1 MMKSIL
7 TVFIVLLSSLSFSQ
21 ENDEFISWETAK
33 VNNKIPLT
41 LTLKELE
48 NVYKRKADSI
58 AAPLPDQVCGTEDEK
73 NAKMVYHRGVR
84 YEMDNG
90 VMNFREIDFSVRK
103 NMFFQHKDDWFDSTT
118 TLKNF
123 ARVYP
128 VAASQAEEEED
139 EEDGPWSIVTLFP
152 KEKDADCLW
161 LFYFKKGK
169 LRKIRCEFSCE

>member
-1 MMKSIL
+1 MKSL
-7 TVFIVLLSSLSFSQ
+7 LYVFILLFSLLSFSQ
-21 ENDEFISWETAK
+21 ENDELISWETAK

-41 LTLKELE
+41 LTLKEFE
-48 NVYKRKADSI
+48 SIHKRKADSI
-58 AAPLPDQVCGTEDEK
+58 TAPLPDQICGTENEK
-73 NAKMVYHRGVR
+73 NVKMVYHRGIR

-123 ARVYP
+123 GKVYP
-128 VAASQAEEEED
+128 IAVSQIEEEED
-139 EEDGPWSIVTLFP
+139 DENGPWSVVTLLP
-152 KEKDADCLW
+152 LEKDNDCLW

-169 LRKIRCEFSCE
+169 LRKIRCEFSCL